1 MAKVSGFSLATI
13 RKYKG
18 LIDFYYWKGIPCAR
32 KWPDW
37 SHPKLS
43 AGQKASMAAFSQAMT
58 DLKQVSPHVRET
70 WKSLLFGKAPSWIDE
85 YKSRYMGFW
94 KIYKTYPAVMVDF
107 EDLGDI

>member
-1 MAKVSGFSLATI
+1 MAVVFGFSKQTI

-43 AGQKASMAAFSQAMT
+43 AGQKASMAAFKQCMI
-58 DLKQVSPHVRET
+58 DLKKMTPHVREM
-70 WKSLLFGKAPSWIDE
+70 WKAFTVGKAPAWVDV
-85 YKSRYMGFW
+85 YKANYMGYW
-94 KIYKTYPAVMVDF
+94 KIHKSYPAVMVDF
-107 EDLGDI
+107 EDLGDL